1 MGKEPKKY
9 SIFVCSPLLALL
21 LSPATVAAMLLLLR
35 LALVLEVVGKSWDSS
50 DAIADAD
57 SFMYTGSVM

>member
-9 SIFVCSPLLALL
+9 SMFVCSPLLALL
-21 LSPATVAAMLLLLR
+21 LSPATVAAMLMLR
-35 LALVLEVVGKSWDSS
+35 LALVLEVVEKSWDSS